1 MTAILFPHISL
12 SVVIP
17 ARNEEGNIMRTMP
30 RVVAA
35 LRKAV
40 GAFEVI
46 LIDDCSQDETPRLAD
61 ELAAQYPEIVV
72 VHNEV
77 NLKQGGSLKR
87 GFAMARYEW
96 VTHNAMD
103 YAFDFDDLPDLL
115 RHADEADVIVAER
128 RSYPGTTAPR
138 RLVSV
143 VNRGLL
149 RLLFGVPVVDFNF
162 IQIYRRAVVRDLP
175 SFSDATSFITVEKV
189 VRAHGAGMRV
199 VAVPATFHERVIG
212 KPSSATV
219 KNIAR
224 ALNDMGRLWLELKG
238 LRPAPAAPRDDASSP
253 SE

>member
-1 MTAILFPHISL
+1 MAHFPDVQL

-30 RVVAA
+30 RVVQA
-35 LRKAV
+35 LRETV

-46 LIDDCSQDETPRLAD
+46 LIDDCSQDQTPRLAD
-61 ELAAQYPEIVV
+61 ELADEYPELVV

-115 RHADEADVIVAER
+115 QYANQADVIVAER

-138 RLVSV
+138 RFVSL
-143 VNRGLL
+143 VNRVLL
-149 RLLFGVPVVDFNF
+149 RALFGVPVVDFNF
-162 IQIYRRAVVRDLP
+162 IQLYRRSVIRDLP
-175 SFSDATSFITVEKV
+175 SFSDATSFVTVEKV
-189 VRAHGAGMRV
+189 VRAHKAGLRV
-199 VAVPATFHERVIG
+199 VAVPATFHERVVG

-219 KNIAR
+219 KNISK
-224 ALNDMGRLWLELKG
+224 ALKDMSRLWLELHGMRK
-238 LRPAPAAPRDDASSP
+238 APEASSSGTP
-253 SE
+253 RI

>member
-1 MTAILFPHISL
+1 MARFPDIRL

-17 ARNEEGNIMRTMP
+17 ARNEEGNIGRTMP

-35 LRKAV
+35 LRQTV

-46 LIDDCSQDETPRLAD
+46 LIDDCSQDATPRLAD

-72 VHNEV
+72 VHNEQ

-87 GFAMARYEW
+87 GFALARYEW

-115 RHADEADVIVAER
+115 QHANEADVIVAER

-138 RLVSV
+138 RFVSL
-143 VNRGLL
+143 VNRVLL
-149 RLLFGVPVVDFNF
+149 RALFGVPVVDFNF
-162 IQIYRRAVVRDLP
+162 IQIYRRSVIQDLP

-189 VRAHGAGMRV
+189 VRAHSAGLRV
-199 VAVPATFHERVIG
+199 VAVPATFHERVVG

-219 KNIAR
+219 KNISK
-224 ALNDMGRLWLELKG
+224 ALNDMGRLWLELHG
-238 LRPAPAAPRDDASSP
+238 LRAKPDSSGP
-253 SE
+253 PPVKPQRS